1 MTNFLSE
8 KLYILKSSALC
19 NDFEIKDKNQL
30 VLFNNEV
37 YLVGY
42 EEVEINGEEY
52 YRIPRFYYNEGF
64 YSSNNIIDL
73 STKGEDIDIE
83 LQKGIKPLDET
94 QENAIAAIC
103 NNTHGLICARVGFG
117 KTYIASDAIT
127 KIKKKTLIVVNNA
140 SKDGLMDQ
148 WIDCILKY
156 TTCKSVGIIRADK
169 FDSEHDVCITTVQ
182 TLCSKVRRDDREFMV
197 KMYNANFGV
206 TFFDECHISVA
217 APEFSESLKTIYS
230 SRLYGLSA
238 TPFRTDG
245 LSKLLEWH
253 IGPEIYNDNI
263 LFVLPLYVGL
273 LDIPLELGKSLK
285 YLTYGSATSLPSRY
299 AKFLTEQDTYIKSF
313 ARMVDMCIDAGRNPL
328 VLSSKI
334 DMLYLIEKEMKN
346 KEHVSIVHAD
356 SKTKDYNK
364 RCILATYG
372 MFKMGMNVP
381 HLDTLLFANPLT
393 NKGGLIQA
401 IGRVARVIK
410 EKPNKNVLIIDIT
423 NSAYNV
429 MMDMRKYRTYHYQ
442 HMSNNSLHGV
452 KLVNIEKIEDI
463 QKMCQKLKY

>member
-1 MTNFLSE
+1 ML
-8 KLYILKSSALC
+8 
-19 NDFEIKDKNQL
+19 
-30 VLFNNEV
+30 
-37 YLVGY
+37 
-42 EEVEINGEEY
+42 
-52 YRIPRFYYNEGF
+52 
-64 YSSNNIIDL
+64 
-73 STKGEDIDIE
+73 
-83 LQKGIKPLDET
+83 
-94 QENAIAAIC
+94 
-103 NNTHGLICARVGFG
+103 
-117 KTYIASDAIT
+117 
-127 KIKKKTLIVVNNA
+127 
-140 SKDGLMDQ
+140 
-148 WIDCILKY
+148 
-156 TTCKSVGIIRADK
+156 
-169 FDSEHDVCITTVQ
+169 
-182 TLCSKVRRDDREFMV
+182 
-197 KMYNANFGV
+197 
-206 TFFDECHISVA
+206 
-217 APEFSESLKTIYS
+217 
-230 SRLYGLSA
+230 
-238 TPFRTDG
+238 
-245 LSKLLEWH
+245 
-253 IGPEIYNDNI
+253 
-263 LFVLPLYVGL
+263 
-273 LDIPLELGKSLK
+273 
-285 YLTYGSATSLPSRY
+285 
-299 AKFLTEQDTYIKSF
+299 
-313 ARMVDMCIDAGRNPL
+313 NPL

-463 QKMCQKLKY
+463 QKMCQKLKYRGD